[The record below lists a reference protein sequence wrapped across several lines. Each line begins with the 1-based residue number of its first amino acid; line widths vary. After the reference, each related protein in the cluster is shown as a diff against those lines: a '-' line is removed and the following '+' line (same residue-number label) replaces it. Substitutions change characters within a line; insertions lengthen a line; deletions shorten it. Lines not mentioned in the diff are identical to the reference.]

1 MQFAISKTGTHVFL
15 VILHVIFFSVC
26 PWAVRASASGGEDM
40 ILKLSPCVAL
50 TSEADATGPGVTEH
64 VTLLQVEASEKD
76 GRTTVEISFSGNA
89 SSYKSFTLQDPLRLV
104 LDIEGAI
111 LLGRP
116 DPIPVNDGIIERVR
130 VGQFNPSVVRV
141 VFDLSR
147 STSYTVVQTE
157 DRPDVIR
164 VSFPKRVTGVEFF
177 DRDGRGEA
185 VISGTGALEYETSS
199 LTCPHRIVVDLPGTV
214 LVEDAIS
221 MPVSHPQVTQ
231 VRASQF
237 TSDTVR
243 VVLDLVKATTYSV
256 FTSSDRPGEVIV
268 DLGYR
273 ILGVDFTSSEKSTI
287 VNVISSGNAEVKSM
301 VLTAPNRIVM
311 DFENST
317 LDTAEIVIPVGDSVV
332 ERIRLAQHRPMTVR
346 VVLDLNYYI
355 GHSAQSEES
364 RRGAEVEVFK
374 SPMWNK
380 TIVIDPGHGGTD
392 PGAIGSTG
400 LQEKAVVLDISKR
413 VATQLQAMGAEVI
426 LTRSDDIT
434 VSLPERVKITSNARA
449 DAFISIH
456 ANASRSGGPTGTETL
471 FADTVPMSKVLAEH
485 IQTALV
491 SQIRQFDRGARERN
505 DLMVIREVKCPA
517 CLVEVVFMSNL
528 AEELLL
534 LDPAF
539 REKAA
544 RGIVN
549 GTVSYFQWRKDRQK
563 EASAPPEKQA
573 QPEKEFQR
581 EHQSLPGSMLQQEDR
596 SKDRAIQAAAR
607 TQLVEAN

>member
-1 MQFAISKTGTHVFL
+1 
-15 VILHVIFFSVC
+15 
-26 PWAVRASASGGEDM
+26 M

-50 TSEADATGPGVTEH
+50 TSESDATGPGVTEH

-426 LTRSDDIT
+426 LTRSEDIT

>member
-1 MQFAISKTGTHVFL
+1 
-15 VILHVIFFSVC
+15 
-26 PWAVRASASGGEDM
+26 M

-50 TSEADATGPGVTEH
+50 TSESDATGPGVTEH

-104 LDIEGAI
+104 LDIEGAV
-111 LLGRP
+111 LLSRP
-116 DPIPVNDGIIERVR
+116 DPIPVEDGIIEKIR

-157 DRPDVIR
+157 DKPDVIC
-164 VSFPKRVTGVEFF
+164 VSFPKRMTGVEFF

-185 VISGTGALEYETSS
+185 VISGTAAMEYETSS

-392 PGAIGSTG
+392 PGAIGPTG

-413 VATQLQAMGAEVI
+413 VATQLQAMGAEVV
-426 LTRSDDIT
+426 LTRSDD
-434 VSLPERVKITSNARA
+434 VSVTLPERVKAASNGRA

-456 ANASRSGGPTGTETL
+456 ANASRTGEPTGTETL
-471 FADTVPMSKVLAEH
+471 YSGTVSMSRVLAEYV
-485 IQTALV
+485 QTALV

-505 DLMVIREVKCPA
+505 DLMVIREAKCPA